1 MIGRTIFIMK
11 DAKKGKVAS
20 NFRPNACLQLMWK
33 LFTDIFAETIY
44 NHFLH
49 NPPPP
54 NEKKGCREESRGVKD
69 QLLIHKAFLQNY
81 KRTCKNLAM
90 GLTDYKNTY
99 NMVPQSWLKEAME
112 LVWFANNHQ
121 KLLFDSM
128 ERWKTIPTADN
139 HVLGE
144 VNIKKGILQGDTLS
158 PLLFAIVLI
167 PLSMILQEIQSGY
180 QLDKHSIKINHL
192 LFMDD
197 LKLYERLKENSHI
210 LWTRR
215 YDVWHGKM

>member
-1 MIGRTIFIMK
+1 MDEERRIACWRAPGLDVVHGFQYKKLSKLHGKIATELQETLEGGTQPELLMIGRTIFIMK

-33 LFTDIFAETIY
+33 LFTDIFAETTY

-99 NMVPQSWLKEAME
+99 DMVPQSWLKEAME
-112 LVWFANNHQ
+112 LV
-121 KLLFDSM
+121 
-128 ERWKTIPTADN
+128 
-139 HVLGE
+139 
-144 VNIKKGILQGDTLS
+144 
-158 PLLFAIVLI
+158 
-167 PLSMILQEIQSGY
+167 
-180 QLDKHSIKINHL
+180 
-192 LFMDD
+192 
-197 LKLYERLKENSHI
+197 
-210 LWTRR
+210 
-215 YDVWHGKM
+215 